1 MPNNISQEAALVGH
15 IAEKGAPGKDGKTPV
30 KGVDY
35 WTQEDKANIIHDV
48 LESDEY
54 QSVKGLVGTKEN
66 PVNFKLLEPG
76 VYVFQGYISITVSGE
91 TVTNPAPCPKE
102 LLLVR
107 EVLLETN
114 STEDKLTYEI
124 YMKIGYLF
132 HTDFDGSIFGGS
144 SAAGAGVFV
153 FMIIPSSVKFL
164 GEWPED
170 KKNEV
175 ITEMET
181 LSEGAA
187 DWADEWMADDD
198 TDYVTHDELSNAIV
212 NLATEQYVDN
222 AVANLATEQYVND
235 AIANLATKEDV
246 NNATIGM
253 ATDQYVDDAIQQV
266 SSVVEQINSVI
277 GTLATTEYVD
287 VAISNI
293 TFPPSLTEDQVNSL
307 IDAKLGVIENGHY

>member
-1 MPNNISQEAALVGH
+1 MPNSISQEAALVGH

-66 PVNFKLLEPG
+66 PVNFNLLEPG
-76 VYVFQGYISITVSGE
+76 AYIFQGYISITISGE
-91 TVTNPAPCPKE
+91 TVTNQAPCPKE

-107 EVLLETN
+107 ELSVGTD
-114 STEDKLTYEI
+114 TGPEDELTYEI

-132 HTDFDGSIFGGS
+132 HTDFEGSIFGDS
-144 SAAGAGVFV
+144 STAGAGVFAIGV
-153 FMIIPSSVKFL
+153 LPSSVKFL

-181 LSEGAA
+181 SSTGIAE
-187 DWADEWMADDD
+187 WADEWMADDD
-198 TDYVTHDELSNAIV
+198 TDYVTHDELSNAI
-212 NLATEQYVDN
+212 
-222 AVANLATEQYVND
+222 ANLATEQYVNN
-235 AIANLATKEDV
+235 AI
-246 NNATIGM
+246 NNIA
-253 ATDQYVDDAIQQV
+253 
-266 SSVVEQINSVI
+266 
-277 GTLATTEYVD
+277 
-287 VAISNI
+287 
-293 TFPPSLTEDQVNSL
+293 FPPSLTEDQVNSL

>member
-76 VYVFQGYISITVSGE
+76 AYVFQGYISITISEE
-91 TVTNPAPCPKE
+91 TVTNPEPCPKE

-107 EVLLETN
+107 EVLFDTN
-114 STEDKLTYEI
+114 SADDELTYEI
-124 YMKIGYLF
+124 YAKVGYLF
-132 HTDFDGSIFGGS
+132 HTDFNGSIFGDS
-144 SAAGAGVFV
+144 INAGAGVLA
-153 FMIIPSSVKFL
+153 FMVIPSSIKFL

-175 ITEMET
+175 ITMMESA
-181 LSEGAA
+181 SEGVAL
-187 DWADEWMADDD
+187 WVDEWMADD
-198 TDYVTHDELSNAIV
+198 TNYVTHDELSNAIA

-222 AVANLATEQYVND
+222 A
-235 AIANLATKEDV
+235 IR
-246 NNATIGM
+246 
-253 ATDQYVDDAIQQV
+253 
-266 SSVVEQINSVI
+266 
-277 GTLATTEYVD
+277 
-287 VAISNI
+287 NI
-293 TFPPSLTEDQVNSL
+293 TFPPSLTEDRVNSL

>member
-76 VYVFQGYISITVSGE
+76 AYIFQGYISITISGE
-91 TVTNPAPCPKE
+91 TVTNQAPCPKE

-107 EVLLETN
+107 EASFGID
-114 STEDKLTYEI
+114 STDDELTYEI
-124 YMKIGYLF
+124 YGKFGYLF
-132 HTDFDGSIFGGS
+132 HTDVIGSMFGDGIGG
-144 SAAGAGVFV
+144 GAGVLAFIV
-153 FMIIPSSVKFL
+153 IPSSVKFL

-181 LSEGAA
+181 SSTGFVEWVDG
-187 DWADEWMADDD
+187 WMADND

-212 NLATEQYVDN
+212 NLATEQYVN
-222 AVANLATEQYVND
+222 E
-235 AIANLATKEDV
+235 
-246 NNATIGM
+246 
-253 ATDQYVDDAIQQV
+253 
-266 SSVVEQINSVI
+266 
-277 GTLATTEYVD
+277 
-287 VAISNI
+287 AISNI
-293 TFPPSLTEDQVNSL
+293 PPPEIPAIPPNIATTDYVDSAINNIIFPPSLTEDQVNSL

>member
-35 WTQEDKANIIHDV
+35 WTQEDKTNIIHDV

-66 PVNFKLLEPG
+66 PVNLKLLEPG
-76 VYVFQGYISITVSGE
+76 VYVFQGYMSVPNAGEIITNV
-91 TVTNPAPCPKE
+91 APCPKE

-107 EVLLETN
+107 EVSMGTE
-114 STEDKLTYEI
+114 STEDELTYEI

-132 HTDFDGSIFGGS
+132 HTDVDGSIFGDS
-144 SAAGAGVFV
+144 SAAGAGVFA
-153 FMIIPSSVKFL
+153 FIIVPSSVKFL

-175 ITEMET
+175 IAEMEIGT
-181 LSEGAA
+181 LSIPM
-187 DWADEWMADDD
+187 WVDEWMADDND
-198 TDYVTHDELSNAIV
+198 NDYVTYDELNNAIA

-222 AVANLATEQYVND
+222 AVN
-235 AIANLATKEDV
+235 
-246 NNATIGM
+246 GM
-253 ATDQYVDDAIQQV
+253 ASQQYVDNAINGMASQQ
-266 SSVVEQINSVI
+266 
-277 GTLATTEYVD
+277 YVD
-287 VAISNI
+287 NAISNI

>member
-35 WTQEDKANIIHDV
+35 WTSEDKANIIHDV

-76 VYVFQGYISITVSGE
+76 GYVFQGYISITISGE
-91 TVTNPAPCPKE
+91 TVTNQAPCPKE

-107 EVLLETN
+107 EVSLGTN
-114 STEDKLTYEI
+114 STEDELTYEI

-132 HTDFDGSIFGGS
+132 HTDFDGSIFGDIS
-144 SAAGAGVFV
+144 GAGVGV
-153 FMIIPSSVKFL
+153 FAFMVAPSSVKFL

-175 ITEMET
+175 IMEMET
-181 LSEGAA
+181 SSEGFA
-187 DWADEWMADDD
+187 DWADEWMADD
-198 TDYVTHDELSNAIV
+198 TDYVTE
-212 NLATEQYVDN
+212 
-222 AVANLATEQYVND
+222 
-235 AIANLATKEDV
+235 
-246 NNATIGM
+246 G
-253 ATDQYVDDAIQQV
+253 
-266 SSVVEQINSVI
+266 
-277 GTLATTEYVD
+277 
-287 VAISNI
+287 
-293 TFPPSLTEDQVNSL
+293 QVNSL

>member
-35 WTQEDKANIIHDV
+35 WTSEDKANIIHDV

-76 VYVFQGYISITVSGE
+76 AYVFQGYISITISGE
-91 TVTNPAPCPKE
+91 TVTNQAPCPKE

-107 EVLLETN
+107 EVLLT
-114 STEDKLTYEI
+114 TYTGPEDELTYEK

-132 HTDFDGSIFGGS
+132 HIDFDGSILGDS
-144 SAAGAGVFV
+144 STAGAGVFGIGV
-153 FMIIPSSVKFL
+153 FPSSVKFL

-181 LSEGAA
+181 SYTGFA
-187 DWADEWMADDD
+187 DWADKWMVDDP
-198 TDYVTHDELSNAIV
+198 DYV
-212 NLATEQYVDN
+212 
-222 AVANLATEQYVND
+222 
-235 AIANLATKEDV
+235 
-246 NNATIGM
+246 
-253 ATDQYVDDAIQQV
+253 
-266 SSVVEQINSVI
+266 
-277 GTLATTEYVD
+277 
-287 VAISNI
+287 
-293 TFPPSLTEDQVNSL
+293 TEDQVNSL
-307 IDAKLGVIENGHY
+307 IDDKLGVIENGHY

>member
-1 MPNNISQEAALVGH
+1 MSNNISQEAALVGH

-76 VYVFQGYISITVSGE
+76 VYVFQGYISITIFGE
-91 TVTNPAPCPKE
+91 TVTNQAPCPKE

-107 EVLLETN
+107 EALFGTD
-114 STEDKLTYEI
+114 STDDELTYEI
-124 YMKIGYLF
+124 YVKVGYLF
-132 HTDFDGSIFGGS
+132 HTDFIGSMFGDS
-144 SAAGAGVFV
+144 IDAGAGVLAF
-153 FMIIPSSVKFL
+153 IAIPSSLKFI

-175 ITEMET
+175 ITMMESD
-181 LSEGAA
+181 SEEFAL
-187 DWADEWMADDD
+187 WVDEWMVDDA
-198 TDYVTHDELSNAIV
+198 DYVTHDELSNAIA
-212 NLATEQYVDN
+212 NLATEQYVD
-222 AVANLATEQYVND
+222 E
-235 AIANLATKEDV
+235 AI
-246 NNATIGM
+246 NNAMIM
-253 ATDQYVDDAIQQV
+253 
-266 SSVVEQINSVI
+266 
-277 GTLATTEYVD
+277 L
-287 VAISNI
+287 
-293 TFPPSLTEDQVNSL
+293 PPSLTEDQVNSL

>member
-35 WTQEDKANIIHDV
+35 WTSEDKANIIHDV

-66 PVNFKLLEPG
+66 PVIFKLLEPG
-76 VYVFQGYISITVSGE
+76 VYVFQGYISITVAGE
-91 TVTNPAPCPKE
+91 TVTNQAPCPKE

-107 EVLLETN
+107 EVLIETG
-114 STEDKLTYEI
+114 STEDELTCEI

-132 HTDFDGSIFGGS
+132 HTDFDGSIFGDSS
-144 SAAGAGVFV
+144 SAGGGVFL
-153 FMIIPSSVKFL
+153 FMVVPSSVKFL

-175 ITEMET
+175 ITKMESY
-181 LSEGAA
+181 SEGSAM
-187 DWADEWMADDD
+187 WADEWMEDDN
-198 TDYVTHDELSNAIV
+198 DYV
-212 NLATEQYVDN
+212 
-222 AVANLATEQYVND
+222 
-235 AIANLATKEDV
+235 
-246 NNATIGM
+246 
-253 ATDQYVDDAIQQV
+253 
-266 SSVVEQINSVI
+266 
-277 GTLATTEYVD
+277 
-287 VAISNI
+287 
-293 TFPPSLTEDQVNSL
+293 TEDQVNSL

>member
-35 WTQEDKANIIHDV
+35 WTSEDKANIIHDV

-76 VYVFQGYISITVSGE
+76 VYVFQGYISITISGK
-91 TVTNPAPCPKE
+91 TATNQAPCPKE
-102 LLLVR
+102 LLLVC
-107 EVLLETN
+107 ELSLGTDSN
-114 STEDKLTYEI
+114 DDGLTYEI
-124 YMKIGYLF
+124 YIKIGYLF
-132 HTDFDGSIFGGS
+132 HTDLDGSIFGDGS
-144 SAAGAGVFV
+144 IAGAGVLGFIV
-153 FMIIPSSVKFL
+153 SPSSVKFL

-175 ITEMET
+175 ITKMESSST
-181 LSEGAA
+181 GFAE
-187 DWADEWMADDD
+187 WVDEWMEDD
-198 TDYVTHDELSNAIV
+198 TDYVTHDELSNAIA

-222 AVANLATEQYVND
+222 A
-235 AIANLATKEDV
+235 IR
-246 NNATIGM
+246 
-253 ATDQYVDDAIQQV
+253 
-266 SSVVEQINSVI
+266 
-277 GTLATTEYVD
+277 
-287 VAISNI
+287 NI
-293 TFPPSLTEDQVNSL
+293 TFPPSLTEDKVNSL

>member
-35 WTQEDKANIIHDV
+35 WTPEDKANIIHDV

-76 VYVFQGYISITVSGE
+76 VYVFQGYISVTVAGE
-91 TVTNPAPCPKE
+91 TATNAVPCPKE

-107 EVLLETN
+107 EVLLDTN
-114 STEDKLTYEI
+114 STEDELTCET

-132 HTDFDGSIFGGS
+132 HTDFDGSIFGDS
-144 SAAGAGVFV
+144 STAGAGVFV
-153 FMIIPSSVKFL
+153 FMVLPSSVKFL

-175 ITEMET
+175 IAEMESGST
-181 LSEGAA
+181 GDAL
-187 DWADEWMADDD
+187 WADEWMADD
-198 TDYVTHDELSNAIV
+198 TDYVTSDELNNAI
-212 NLATEQYVDN
+212 
-222 AVANLATEQYVND
+222 ANLATEQYVN
-235 AIANLATKEDV
+235 E
-246 NNATIGM
+246 
-253 ATDQYVDDAIQQV
+253 
-266 SSVVEQINSVI
+266 
-277 GTLATTEYVD
+277 
-287 VAISNI
+287 AISNI
-293 TFPPSLTEDQVNSL
+293 PPPEFPLNIATTDYVDNAINNIAFPPPGLTEDQVNSL